1 MDPKKIHFDSNN
13 KKRNQNLIEDL
24 EAWKFLASLEDN
36 EKDFSISLSKSNNYK
51 IKYVNE
57 EKFKR

>member
-1 MDPKKIHFDSNN
+1 MVLFELLFFFDSNN

-36 EKDFSISLSKSNNYK
+36 EKDFSISLSKLPLEQPRS
-51 IKYVNE
+51 
-57 EKFKR
+57 